1 MLQLTNFTNL
11 QIIPRVTR
19 AEKIIIFSKKKI
31 HFRDSDLYLSIYISG
46 RNSIFSYNR
55 KKHNFQYTRTT
66 NLPYQLLSLL
76 SKKKKKSSFKSS
88 IYFNSFPPIIPF
100 YRGLN
105 GKPIVSVGGA
115 RIEGKREREKKRG
128 RRRIETESETMYIQ
142 AVHSRSKR
150 LTTEERNVG
159 QSGKINHRIEQ
170 EETEKIKRSKLGW
183 KIVVYIYI
191 YIIVA
196 LAIFLLF
203 ILPVYIPLWKMGE
216 TQ

>member
-19 AEKIIIFSKKKI
+19 AEKIIIFSKEKFI
-31 HFRDSDLYLSIYISG
+31 FVIQTYTFRYIYLAEIQSLRTIEK
-46 RNSIFSYNR
+46 NTIFN
-55 KKHNFQYTRTT
+55 TRTT

-115 RIEGKREREKKRG
+115 RIEGKRERERKKGGGDVSKQRVKRCTFKLFTPV
-128 RRRIETESETMYIQ
+128 RRD
-142 AVHSRSKR
+142 
-150 LTTEERNVG
+150 
-159 QSGKINHRIEQ
+159 
-170 EETEKIKRSKLGW
+170 
-183 KIVVYIYI
+183 
-191 YIIVA
+191 
-196 LAIFLLF
+196 
-203 ILPVYIPLWKMGE
+203 
-216 TQ
+216 